1 MTVRIDKYDALGND
15 FLVLDLAQVSSQV
28 GSQSAGLSAGA
39 AAAAGASGASAP
51 RLAPDW
57 PAIARA
63 WCSRTTGAGAD
74 GLLLLTRSDDVEA
87 RMQLF
92 NSDGSSAE
100 MSGNGARCF
109 AHALYRADAARGE
122 RSYRLITDAG
132 IRQVT
137 VGAQASPILL
147 DGGAGAESADTVTA
161 SVDMGE
167 VQPIAEP
174 AGWSAIGT
182 HPDRPV
188 MHLSVGNPHTVV
200 GVEDVHDVD
209 LLSLGRKVPQ
219 VNLEVVAPGPERNGI
234 TMRVHERGAG
244 LTQACGTG
252 ACASAWAA
260 VWWGLVPQSAERCEV
275 IVHMPGGD
283 AVVLVNA
290 PSVGRTTLT
299 GSSRFV
305 ASFEA
310 SLDSPFE
317 VTAR

>member
-1 MTVRIDKYDALGND
+1 MTVRIDKFDALGND
-15 FLVLDLAQVSSQV
+15 FLVLDTAQVSSQSTGV
-28 GSQSAGLSAGA
+28 SGGTDS
-39 AAAAGASGASAP
+39 AAAGASSGAGAP
-51 RLAPDW
+51 QTPDW

-63 WCSRTTGAGAD
+63 WCSRTAGAGAD
-74 GLLLLTRSDDVEA
+74 GLLLLTRNDDVEA

-92 NSDGSSAE
+92 NSDGSHAE

-122 RSYRLITDAG
+122 RSYRLHTDAG
-132 IRQVT
+132 LRQVT
-137 VGAQASPILL
+137 VAAQASPQLL
-147 DGGAGAESADTVTA
+147 DGGASAEIFDTALA

-167 VQPIAEP
+167 VQPLDPP

-182 HPDRPV
+182 NPNRPV
-188 MHLSVGNPHTVV
+188 MHVSVGNPHTVV
-200 GVEDVHDVD
+200 GVEDVNSID
-209 LLSLGRKVPQ
+209 LLTLGRKVPQ
-219 VNLEVVAPGPERNGI
+219 VNLEVVEPGPERNGI

-260 VWWGLVPQSAERCEV
+260 VWWGLVPRVSERVEV
-275 IVHMPGGD
+275 VVHMPGGD
-283 AVVLVNA
+283 AIVMVNA

-310 SLDSPFE
+310 SLISPFE
-317 VTAR
+317 VVAR